1 MHQTRFPRL
10 RVLTSSLLIGLLS
23 ALAFAA
29 TVFADGTGGSFP
41 K

>member
-1 MHQTRFPRL
+1 MPQTRFSRV